1 MSRPWSIVSSP
12 LHSKRK
18 RPNAMLTPAVL
29 AVSSQASDVI
39 PHAVCIVWRRKE
51 GRWDFFCRAGSRKE
65 ATTIVIM
72 DRVQTGF
79 VHEDYRVNHG

>member
-1 MSRPWSIVSSP
+1 MF
-12 LHSKRK
+12 
-18 RPNAMLTPAVL
+18 TPAAL
-29 AVSSQASDVI
+29 AVSSQASD
-39 PHAVCIVWRRKE
+39 PRPSLCIVWRKKD

-79 VHEDYRVNHG
+79 RKEDYEVKQG